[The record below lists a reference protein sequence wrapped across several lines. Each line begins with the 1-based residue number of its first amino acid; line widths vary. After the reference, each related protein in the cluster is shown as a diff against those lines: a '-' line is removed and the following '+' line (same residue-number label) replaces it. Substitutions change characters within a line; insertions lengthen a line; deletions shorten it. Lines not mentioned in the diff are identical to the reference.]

1 MCCWSDFQQKA
12 LCYNAGMRLKAVIMT
27 FIGTAIAAA
36 SLSNSIVRAQQAR
49 TVNDGVFAAEQAK
62 RGEPA
67 YTDNCAACHDP
78 QLIGGIGPALAGMEF
93 ITAWKE
99 MTVGDLFDRIM
110 TTMPQT
116 APGTLTPEQTADIV
130 SFILSFNKFPSG
142 STPLPVELDA
152 LKAVKMAE
160 PGAAPTGSAGPGAAP
175 TGSASPGAAP
185 AAGASLYAAAQAK
198 RGETVYADNCAAC
211 HDPKLTGGVGPA
223 LAGKEFATN
232 WQSKSVGE
240 LFELIQTTMPLTA
253 PGSMMPQQ
261 TADVV
266 AFILLS
272 NQYPAGATELG
283 TDATTLKA
291 VTLGEPPQK

>member
-1 MCCWSDFQQKA
+1 
-12 LCYNAGMRLKAVIMT
+12 
-27 FIGTAIAAA
+27 
-36 SLSNSIVRAQQAR
+36 
-49 TVNDGVFAAEQAK
+49 
-62 RGEPA
+62 
-67 YTDNCAACHDP
+67 
-78 QLIGGIGPALAGMEF
+78 
-93 ITAWKE
+93 
-99 MTVGDLFDRIM
+99 MTVGDLFDRIK

-142 STPLPVELDA
+142 STALPMELDA

-160 PGAAPTGSAGPGAAP
+160 PGAAS

-223 LAGKEFATN
+223 LAGKEFTTN

-240 LFELIQTTMPLTA
+240 LFERIQTTMPLTA